1 MDENIQSK
9 LRSQMRSQNDKLWE
23 DIYINRLETLLEALR
38 GGATQ
43 FLQRETEIE
52 GRSNFLSYL
61 DRCLD
66 QIVERLYTDNP
77 NETYGKV
84 PKRMDEQGLYK
95 RVYQYYEEIDDPET
109 ETKIKK
115 LLENPNPEEIKRV
128 LRTRTGRSIA
138 EELNLNIS

>member
-1 MDENIQSK
+1 M
-9 LRSQMRSQNDKLWE
+9 
-23 DIYINRLETLLEALR
+23 
-38 GGATQ
+38 
-43 FLQRETEIE
+43 
-52 GRSNFLSYL
+52 
-61 DRCLD
+61 D

-138 EELNLNIS
+138 EELNLNISTTHTTLGHIKSGKGSGYIAARLAHYLINHGYCFE